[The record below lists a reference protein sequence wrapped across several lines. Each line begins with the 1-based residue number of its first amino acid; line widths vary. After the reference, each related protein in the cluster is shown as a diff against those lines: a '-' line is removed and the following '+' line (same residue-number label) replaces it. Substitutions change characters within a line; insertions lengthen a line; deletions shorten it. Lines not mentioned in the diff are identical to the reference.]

1 MECARYGAIH
11 PASVQRSSGW
21 GLRGEPSPASLAKTP
36 SFCSVEMFTKSS
48 SSLVSAGW
56 VPLSISVSEA
66 HKMFMRKPCL
76 EIEFRGAL
84 LSERGGRDAFE
95 WRKTVVGIFPVSNA
109 CQYKSCQLV
118 KSSAAS
124 SPIPTFFPHNLPDS
138 PVSKMRFPVWGNLQL
153 LVVLLS
159 KKQPD

>member
-1 MECARYGAIH
+1 M
-11 PASVQRSSGW
+11 SVQRFSGW

-56 VPLSISVSEA
+56 VPLSISLSED

-76 EIEFRGAL
+76 EIEFRGVL

-95 WRKTVVGIFPVSNA
+95 WRKTMVGIFPVSNA
-109 CQYKSCQLV
+109 CQYKSCQSRV
-118 KSSAAS
+118 
-124 SPIPTFFPHNLPDS
+124 
-138 PVSKMRFPVWGNLQL
+138 QL
-153 LVVLLS
+153 LPPPSPLLFHTIFLILLLAKCGS
-159 KKQPD
+159 QCEEIYCC